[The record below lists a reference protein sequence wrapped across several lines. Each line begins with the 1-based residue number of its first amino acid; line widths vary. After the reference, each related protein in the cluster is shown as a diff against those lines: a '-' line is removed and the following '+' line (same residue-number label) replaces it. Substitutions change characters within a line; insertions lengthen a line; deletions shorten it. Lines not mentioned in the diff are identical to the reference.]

1 MWLQITGGGTCFY
14 KASMSTHRGT
24 NVLSRLLLHVLR
36 VETAPLVEAGRKVN
50 TGCWLQITGGGT
62 CFYKASMSTH
72 RDTNVISRLLLHVP
86 RVETASLVEA
96 GRKGNRRWWL
106 QITGGTCFYKASMS
120 THRGTNVFSRLLLHV
135 LRVETA
141 PLVEA
146 RRKVN
151 RRCWLQITGG
161 GTCFYKAS
169 LSTHRGTNVISR
181 LLLHVE
187 TAPLVEAGRKV
198 NRRCWLQITGGGTCF
213 YKASLS
219 THRGTNVISRLLLH
233 VETAPLVE
241 AGRKVNRRCWQ
252 QITGGGTC
260 FYKASMSTHR
270 GTNLIS
276 RLLLHVLEAETA
288 PVVEAGRKVNTGC
301 WLQITG
307 GGTCFYKASMS
318 THRGTNVFSWLLLHV
333 LRVETAPLVEAGR
346 KVNMRCWLQITGGG
360 TCFYKASMSTHRDT
374 NVISRLLLHVP
385 RVETA
390 PLVEAGRKGNRRWW
404 LQITGGTCFYKASMS
419 THRGT
424 NVFSRLLLHVLR
436 VETAPLVE
444 AGRKVNTGCWL
455 QITGGGTCFYKAS
468 MSTHR
473 GTNLIS
479 RLLLHVLEAETA
491 PVVEAGRKVNTGCW
505 LQITGGGTCFYKA
518 SMSTHRGTNVFS
530 WLLLHVLRVETPPL
544 VEAGRK
550 VNMRCWLQ
558 ITGGGTC
565 FYKASMSTHRD
576 TNVIS
581 RLLLHVLEVET
592 APLVEAGRK
601 VNRRCGCR

>member
-14 KASMSTHRGT
+14 KASMSTHHGT
-24 NVLSRLLLHVLR
+24 NVFSRLLLHVLR

-346 KVNMRCWLQITGGG
+346 KVNMRCCLQITGGG

-455 QITGGGTCFYKAS
+455 QITG
-468 MSTHR
+468 
-473 GTNLIS
+473 
-479 RLLLHVLEAETA
+479 
-491 PVVEAGRKVNTGCW
+491 
-505 LQITGGGTCFYKA
+505 
-518 SMSTHRGTNVFS
+518 
-530 WLLLHVLRVETPPL
+530 
-544 VEAGRK
+544 
-550 VNMRCWLQ
+550 
-558 ITGGGTC
+558 
-565 FYKASMSTHRD
+565 
-576 TNVIS
+576 
-581 RLLLHVLEVET
+581 
-592 APLVEAGRK
+592 
-601 VNRRCGCR
+601 

>member
-24 NVLSRLLLHVLR
+24 NVFSRLLLHVPR

-86 RVETASLVEA
+86 RVETAPLVEA

-146 RRKVN
+146 RRKVNRRCWLQITGGGTCFYKASMSTHRGTNLISRLLLHVLEVETAPLVEAGRKVN

-318 THRGTNVFSWLLLHV
+318 THR
-333 LRVETAPLVEAGR
+333 
-346 KVNMRCWLQITGGG
+346 
-360 TCFYKASMSTHRDT
+360 
-374 NVISRLLLHVP
+374 
-385 RVETA
+385 
-390 PLVEAGRKGNRRWW
+390 
-404 LQITGGTCFYKASMS
+404 
-419 THRGT
+419 
-424 NVFSRLLLHVLR
+424 
-436 VETAPLVE
+436 
-444 AGRKVNTGCWL
+444 
-455 QITGGGTCFYKAS
+455 
-468 MSTHR
+468 
-473 GTNLIS
+473 
-479 RLLLHVLEAETA
+479 
-491 PVVEAGRKVNTGCW
+491 
-505 LQITGGGTCFYKA
+505 
-518 SMSTHRGTNVFS
+518 
-530 WLLLHVLRVETPPL
+530 
-544 VEAGRK
+544 
-550 VNMRCWLQ
+550 
-558 ITGGGTC
+558 
-565 FYKASMSTHRD
+565 D

-601 VNRRCGCR
+601 VNTGCWLQITGGGTFFYKASMSTHHGTNVISRLLLHVETAPLVEAGRKVNRRCGCR

>member
-1 MWLQITGGGTCFY
+1 
-14 KASMSTHRGT
+14 MSTHRGT
-24 NVLSRLLLHVLR
+24 NVFSRLLLHVLR

-86 RVETASLVEA
+86 RVETAPLVEA

-146 RRKVN
+146 RRKVNRRCWLQITGGGTCFYKASMSTHRGTNLISRLLLHVLEVETAPLVEAGRKVN

-318 THRGTNVFSWLLLHV
+318 THR
-333 LRVETAPLVEAGR
+333 
-346 KVNMRCWLQITGGG
+346 
-360 TCFYKASMSTHRDT
+360 DT
-374 NVISRLLLHVP
+374 NVISRLLLHVLE
-385 RVETA
+385 VETA

-444 AGRKVNTGCWL
+444 ARRKVNRRCWL

-479 RLLLHVLEAETA
+479 RLLLHVLEVETA
-491 PVVEAGRKVNTGCW
+491 PLVEAGRKVNTGCW
-505 LQITGGGTCFYKA
+505 LQITGGGTIFYKA
-518 SMSTHRGTNVFS
+518 SMSTHHG
-530 WLLLHVLRVETPPL
+530 
-544 VEAGRK
+544 
-550 VNMRCWLQ
+550 
-558 ITGGGTC
+558 
-565 FYKASMSTHRD
+565 

-581 RLLLHVLEVET
+581 RLLLHVET